1 MSVGRSNDSSRLI
14 DDTVHDSSIDN
25 QPVICSHPCLDS
37 TCKHHPIAA
46 PVDGTMCEYI
56 DLFKSEGCVR
66 KDD

>member
-1 MSVGRSNDSSRLI
+1 MGRSNDTTGTADNTI
-14 DDTVHDSSIDN
+14 HDSGMDN
-25 QPVICSHPCLDS
+25 QQVICSHPCLDS

-56 DLFKSEGCVR
+56 DLFTTEGCVR